1 MPPRPADPDASPL
14 LAPARA
20 ALALLADDAPDAL
33 RDGDAL
39 PRLVLDLLFARF
51 AAARGLPL
59 LAASAASPL
68 PRAALARAD
77 AALAAVDFASLDVE
91 HLGAVHEHLLA
102 RTDARRRAGAHY
114 TPRALA
120 TPVVRDTLAPL
131 LATLGPSP
139 APDAILALTVCDPAM
154 GAGAFLLEACRQL
167 GDALARS
174 WAAHGRPADLS
185 SRDDLTFAAR
195 RLVARRCLH
204 GVDQDARAVDLARR
218 SLWLEA
224 RGDGDPADY
233 LARSLREGDA
243 LVGALAMDD
252 AAQEAAERAARDATA
267 EGERPVRCF
276 HWERAWPEVF
286 AAGGF
291 AAVLGNP
298 PWVSYAGRA
307 AQPLTAARRRWY
319 DATFAAFARYK
330 NLQGLFV
337 ERAAALLR
345 PGGRL
350 GLVLPSSMAELA
362 GYGPT
367 RAAHDRYAACDDEL
381 PDLGE
386 DGFLG
391 VFQPSM
397 VLRSTARAAV
407 LAAGDPAPWPIERP
421 DVDDEARGLLAR
433 LSGPPFPASTFGE
446 RGLHTFGDDVAHLRP
461 APDATHRVPL
471 RVGSDITAFRRGPP
485 STYADAAWFGA
496 RLRGDD
502 AWRAVDVLIRQ
513 TARVPIAVTAD
524 GVGFRNSLLA
534 GFASEPYP
542 AGCLVAYL
550 NATPVRWWHYY
561 SHRDARLGMPQVK
574 IGHLRA
580 LPAPPT
586 AVVATLTAMGDALSA
601 RNGGVTEA
609 EQRAIDDAV
618 MDAFGLTAAER
629 SRVARDAARW
639 R

>member
-1 MPPRPADPDASPL
+1 MARSQVTPTPPRAAPPRSADPDASPL
-14 LAPARA
+14 VAPARA
-20 ALALLADDAPDAL
+20 ALAHLAAAAPDAL
-33 RDGDAL
+33 LAGDAL

-59 LAASAASPL
+59 LVAPPASLVS
-68 PRAALARAD
+68 REALARAA

-91 HLGAVHEHLLA
+91 HLGAVHESLLALTLRRTPDGVALA

-114 TPRALA
+114 TSRALTA
-120 TPVVRDTLAPL
+120 PVVRDTLAPL
-131 LATLGPSP
+131 LSSLGLAP
-139 APDAILALTVCDPAM
+139 APDAILAVTVCDPAM
-154 GAGAFLLEACRQL
+154 GAGAFLLEVCRQL

-174 WAAHGRPADLS
+174 WAAHGRPSALS
-185 SRDDLTFAAR
+185 PRADLTFAAR
-195 RLVARRCLH
+195 RLVARRCLY
-204 GVDQDARAVDLARR
+204 GVDQDAPAVELARR

-224 RGDGDPADY
+224 RGDGDAADF
-233 LARSLREGDA
+233 LAGSLREGDA
-243 LVGALAMDD
+243 LIGALSD
-252 AAQEAAERAARDATA
+252 ADPAAHDAAERAARDATV
-267 EGERPVRCF
+267 EGEGAVRCF
-276 HWERAWPEVF
+276 HWGRAWPEVF

-307 AQPLTAARRRWY
+307 AQPLTDARRRWY

-367 RAAHDRYAACDDEL
+367 RAAHDRYAVCDGEL

-397 VLRSTARAAV
+397 VLRSTARAV
-407 LAAGDPAPWPIERP
+407 CLAAGDPAPWPIERP
-421 DVDDEARGLLAR
+421 DVDDEARGILAR
-433 LSGPPFPASTFGE
+433 LSGSVFPASTFGE
-446 RGLHTFGDDVAHLRP
+446 RGLHTLGDDVAHLRP
-461 APDATHRVPL
+461 APDAAHAVPL
-471 RVGSDITAFRRGPP
+471 RVGSDITAFRRGAP

-513 TARVPIAVTAD
+513 TARVTIAVTAD

-534 GFASEPYP
+534 GFACPPYP

-550 NATPVRWWHYY
+550 NATPVSGCR
-561 SHRDARLGMPQVK
+561 R
-574 IGHLRA
+574 
-580 LPAPPT
+580 
-586 AVVATLTAMGDALSA
+586 
-601 RNGGVTEA
+601 
-609 EQRAIDDAV
+609 
-618 MDAFGLTAAER
+618 
-629 SRVARDAARW
+629 
-639 R
+639 